1 MPKMFLRDHCCIVFI
16 VSSLVVVR
24 SLDRVEAFS
33 TSTIATITPVSA
45 DRFSDRGVVVA
56 TRSKR
61 LGWSFAVMDTNNS
74 DTVDVAVQIDMD
86 VLSNLSYCDTEAC
99 ARKVLHE
106 AFSVLPRT
114 NKAPLFSSVQIPPGA
129 SDRPLSDVDLALQT
143 RIRGTKFKVTELIE
157 TNGDRDV
164 DRASIFLLC
173 LLMATS
179 GSAVVVNQLFPG
191 IPEILRFLIV
201 WILSFAPL
209 GFVGAG
215 IVLPQDLIQGPILSL
230 QRILFPSFRRRMIQH
245 EAGHFLVAYLLG
257 KPIKAYRATNAIK
270 NAVEFYPLAD
280 PEQGTERARLLGFD
294 QRRNSQS
301 VADEMAKS
309 PPVTKVNRPYFS
321 QDGQGRN
328 LIREQSVFRT
338 NAHSPNDEE
347 LVDTPSSKYTT
358 MSPKLVWPY
367 RGLDQQ
373 TLDEL
378 TVISLGGVCA
388 EILGFGNAEGGVADL
403 NQLRQLFSY
412 AEENNGPATIADK
425 QMENRIRFAIGYGI
439 TLLRRNLLALDA
451 LARVME
457 QGGTVEEC
465 VVAIEMSSTSSSR
478 NDSNVDNYEERRKI
492 WLQGSNSLE
501 QLVLSVGRKNA
512 DMLDDTKAEGKG
524 GGEQQPRLFMNP
536 TTNDDPLI
544 AALAIAAAFYLWAV
558 SGGLS
563 LH

>member
-1 MPKMFLRDHCCIVFI
+1 MPKMFLWDHCCIVFI

-338 NAHSPNDEE
+338 
-347 LVDTPSSKYTT
+347 K
-358 MSPKLVWPY
+358 
-367 RGLDQQ
+367 GLDQQ

>member
-1 MPKMFLRDHCCIVFI
+1 
-16 VSSLVVVR
+16 
-24 SLDRVEAFS
+24 
-33 TSTIATITPVSA
+33 
-45 DRFSDRGVVVA
+45 
-56 TRSKR
+56 
-61 LGWSFAVMDTNNS
+61 
-74 DTVDVAVQIDMD
+74 
-86 VLSNLSYCDTEAC
+86 
-99 ARKVLHE
+99 
-106 AFSVLPRT
+106 
-114 NKAPLFSSVQIPPGA
+114 
-129 SDRPLSDVDLALQT
+129 
-143 RIRGTKFKVTELIE
+143 
-157 TNGDRDV
+157 
-164 DRASIFLLC
+164 
-173 LLMATS
+173 MATS
-179 GSAVVVNQLFPG
+179 GSAVAVNQLFPG
-191 IPEILRFLIV
+191 IPEILRFLMV

-230 QRILFPSFRRRMIQH
+230 QRTLFPSFRRRMVQH

-257 KPIKAYRATNAIK
+257 KPIKAYRATNAVK

-280 PEQGTERARLLGFD
+280 PEQGLEKARLLGFD
-294 QRRNSQS
+294 QRRNTPSL
-301 VADEMAKS
+301 ADEMTKL
-309 PPVTKVNRPYFS
+309 PLVTEANRPYFS
-321 QDGQGRN
+321 RDGQGRN
-328 LIREQSVFRT
+328 LIRQQSVFRT
-338 NAHSPNDEE
+338 DEDSPNNEE
-347 LVDTPSSKYTT
+347 LVLDTLSSNYTK

-367 RGLDQQ
+367 RGLDPQ

-388 EILGFGNAEGGVADL
+388 EILGFGNAEGGMADL

-412 AEENNGPATIADK
+412 AEENNGPTTFTDK

-439 TLLRRNLLALDA
+439 TLLRRNLPALDS

-457 QGGTVEEC
+457 RGGTVEEC
-465 VVAIEMSSTSSSR
+465 VVAIEMSSASSALSW

-512 DMLDDTKAEGKG
+512 DMPDDTRTEGKG
-524 GGEQQPRLFMNP
+524 GGEKQPKLFMSP